1 MSGISSIY
9 FRDEEKYLSEVE
21 ESEKIYKEIIA
32 PYKGRLEIWYSQNEN
47 LKKYFLTI
55 ITTIIAILSDDQD
68 ILFKIFPNLPTPDK
82 SLTLAKENE

>member
-1 MSGISSIY
+1 MPHIKEGLKYGIH
-9 FRDEEKYLSEVE
+9 K
-21 ESEKIYKEIIA
+21 
-32 PYKGRLEIWYSQNEN
+32 NEN
-47 LKKYFLTI
+47 LKNYFLAI